1 MPSKFISE
9 RETSC
14 CIRCIIMVHPHM
26 PGGTAGG
33 QSGGQAAGHP
43 LRHAR
48 LLVAGGNL
56 LAASIRK
63 KYQENE
69 LLWNPRHMDFKN
81 RNKRNDAIRD
91 IASVFN
97 IASSEIERKLKN
109 LSSHYF
115 REKRKYEES
124 KKSGSGREDVQ
135 LPKWFAY
142 KALSFLNDKN
152 SPVPTLNSHTSKSS
166 QDNITP
172 QTTLPSTRTSRKR
185 NIEID
190 PEVDEALQLLREITS
205 DARQRDDAAIF
216 ADYIGSKLRKMDRY
230 TMCTVQHQIQTIVY
244 EAEMRMGSMY
254 FDRTNN
260 TTQPL
265 RYQNVRPKYF
275 TGQPTTSAMSPSPST
290 SRSYSVQTMKCKTAQ
305 MSTQVTVCY

>member
-1 MPSKFISE
+1 MTEFNWDDSA
-9 RETSC
+9 
-14 CIRCIIMVHPHM
+14 V
-26 PGGTAGG
+26 
-33 QSGGQAAGHP
+33 
-43 LRHAR
+43 
-48 LLVAGGNL
+48 LLL
-56 LAASIRK
+56 IE

-81 RNKRNDAIRD
+81 RNKRNDAVRD

-97 IASSEIERKLKN
+97 IASTEIERKLKN

-115 REKRKYEES
+115 REKRKFEES
-124 KKSGSGREDVQ
+124 KRSGSGRDDVQ

-152 SPVPTLNSHTSKSS
+152 APVPTLNSHTPSSS

-185 NIEID
+185 NIERE

-205 DARQRDDAAIF
+205 NARQRDDAAIF
-216 ADYIGSKLRKMDRY
+216 ADYISSKLRKMDHY
-230 TMCTVQHQIQTIVY
+230 TMCTVQHQIQNIIY
-244 EAEMRMGSMY
+244 EAEMRMGSMN
-254 FDRTNN
+254 FDTSN

-265 RYQNVRPKYF
+265 RYQNVRPGYF
-275 TGQPTTSAMSPSPST
+275 TGQPTTLAMSPSPST
-290 SRSYSVQTMKCKTAQ
+290 SRSYSVQSDYEMQNSPDVNT
-305 MSTQVTVCY
+305 SDSLLQVLENNLTENSVID

>member
-1 MPSKFISE
+1 MTEFNWDD
-9 RETSC
+9 RA
-14 CIRCIIMVHPHM
+14 V
-26 PGGTAGG
+26 
-33 QSGGQAAGHP
+33 
-43 LRHAR
+43 
-48 LLVAGGNL
+48 LLL
-56 LAASIRK
+56 IE

-91 IASVFN
+91 VASVFN

-124 KKSGSGREDVQ
+124 KRSGSGRED
-135 LPKWFAY
+135 
-142 KALSFLNDKN
+142 
-152 SPVPTLNSHTSKSS
+152 SS

-185 NIEID
+185 NIEKD

-216 ADYIGSKLRKMDRY
+216 ADYISSKLRKMDRY

-260 TTQPL
+260 TTHPL

-290 SRSYSVQTMKCKTAQ
+290 SRSYSVQSDYEMQNSPDVNTSDSLLLVLENNLTEN
-305 MSTQVTVCY
+305 SVID

>member
-1 MPSKFISE
+1 MDNLDVYSNRQQLHTESVTLPDLPSTSGYQRIPCE
-9 RETSC
+9 IPMREFNWDDSA
-14 CIRCIIMVHPHM
+14 V
-26 PGGTAGG
+26 
-33 QSGGQAAGHP
+33 
-43 LRHAR
+43 
-48 LLVAGGNL
+48 LLL
-56 LAASIRK
+56 IE

-81 RNKRNDAIRD
+81 RNKRNDAVRD

-124 KKSGSGREDVQ
+124 KRSGSGRDDVQ

-152 SPVPTLNSHTSKSS
+152 APSS
-166 QDNITP
+166 QDNITS
-172 QTTLPSTRTSRKR
+172 QTTLLSTRTSRKR
-185 NIEID
+185 NIERE

-205 DARQRDDAAIF
+205 NARQRDDAAIF
-216 ADYIGSKLRKMDRY
+216 ADYISSKLRKMDHY
-230 TMCTVQHQIQTIVY
+230 TMCTVQHQIQNIVY
-244 EAEMRMGSMY
+244 EAEMRMGSMN
-254 FDRTNN
+254 FDTNN

-265 RYQNVRPKYF
+265 RYQNVLPGYF
-275 TGQPTTSAMSPSPST
+275 TGRPTTSAMSPSPST
-290 SRSYSVQTMKCKTAQ
+290 SRSVQSDYEMQNSPDVNTSDSLLQVLENNLTENSVID
-305 MSTQVTVCY
+305 